1 MLKTCQACG
10 GTVCE
15 VCGGC
20 IAHGECSCIEDRIQ
34 KYIDRAEVA
43 EARLQLTEKNAAKIV
58 DQLERIKKVLLEHD
72 LFDLWRY
79 PDLPQAIDFLCGK
92 AERAMQAHGVVNAE
106 RARLGV
112 ENYRLKEWKEKAIN
126 LYPDLER
133 MKE

>member
-1 MLKTCQACG
+1 
-10 GTVCE
+10 V
-15 VCGGC
+15 
-20 IAHGECSCIEDRIQ
+20 EDQIQ

-106 RARLGV
+106 RVRLGV